1 MIHLARNDFELASAI
16 AAAKAGDIIECAG
29 EFGALMIDGSQYNK
43 IIAGSTTLRD
53 SAPALSG
60 PVMIRSAD
68 IDEPATF
75 PKIDVRQSD
84 YWRFIG
90 LEVSPGYQPNTFTAM
105 DLDGYEIQAVNC
117 KISYG
122 YPTGWTPADWLARAG
137 NGIIM
142 RGPRGLIQNCDIKT
156 VSTGFQF
163 VGNAAEGVAQWNCVN
178 WFARDGCRALV
189 DGVTLEFNTI
199 AYAVKVD
206 ANHDD
211 CFQAWEEGKGQA
223 GQGGVIRNITLRG
236 NVFDGQLDH
245 SDPLSAAPHGIS
257 GFKTK
262 AIGWLIENNTV
273 LLDTWNGIVLDE
285 AEDCRIWGNKVVVPD
300 PESDVFGSIRI
311 TGDASNE
318 VANNIC
324 DRLVLSPEIQARDNV
339 QLKP

>member
-1 MIHLARNDFELASAI
+1 MIYFAHTDEELAQAI
-16 AAAKAGDIIECAG
+16 AFCSGGDMIELTG
-29 EFGALMIDGSQYNK
+29 SFGPVLIEGNPYNK
-43 IIAGSTTLRD
+43 VRVGSVTIYNGAPVL
-53 SAPALSG
+53 SA

-163 VGNAAEGVAQWNCVN
+163 VGNAAEGRAQWNCVN

-189 DGVTLEFNTI
+189 DGVTLEFNTVSG
-199 AYAVKVD
+199 AVKVD

-223 GQGGVIRNITLRG
+223 GQGGVIRNLVLRG
-236 NVFDGQLDH
+236 NVFDGQIVA
-245 SDPLSAAPHGIS
+245 SNPLSAAPHGIS

-273 LLDTWNGIVLDE
+273 LLSTWNGIVLDE
-285 AEDCRIWGNKVVVPD
+285 AENCRIWGNKVVVTD
-300 PESDVFGSIRI
+300 PESDVFGSIRV

-318 VANNIC
+318 VASNIC